1 MERKTLSVS
10 GMSCTGCE
18 EAVEEALTDLDGVSR
33 VEADHEGDAVEVVV
47 EDGVA
52 DDDVVTAIEQAGYE
66 VAGA

>member
-18 EAVEEALTDLDGVSR
+18 EAVKEALTDLDGVSR